1 MKEKQLSLTHIIQEP
16 KSKTG
21 DKSPLLLLLHGY
33 GSNEQDLFSFASELP
48 DNYFVIS
55 VRAPMPM
62 QPYGNAWYTI
72 YWDGSEAKRSDD
84 VQAAEAR
91 DLVVQFIDEAVDAY
105 DLDAKNV
112 TLLGFSQ
119 GTIISYAVALTY
131 PEKVKNLIG
140 LSGYINE
147 EITAPKEDHSVYY
160 KLSVFSSHGSQDQ
173 VIPVEAAR
181 NTVMYLEK
189 LGISSKLQEY
199 PVGHGVAPQNL
210 IDLKQWLQQQP

>member
-1 MKEKQLSLTHIIQEP
+1 MKDLSLTHIIQKP
-16 KSKTG
+16 KTKVAG
-21 DKSPLLLLLHGY
+21 KAPLLLLLHGY
-33 GSNEQDLFSFASELP
+33 GSNEQDLFSFAPELP
-48 DNYFVIS
+48 DHYFIIS
-55 VRAPMPM
+55 LRAPLPM

-84 VQAAEAR
+84 KQAKESR
-91 DLVVQFIDEAVDAY
+91 DLVVKFIDEATEAY
-105 DLDAKNV
+105 DLDSSNV

-147 EITAPKEDHSVYY
+147 EITAPKRDHEVY
-160 KLSVFSSHGSQDQ
+160 KNLAVFCSHGTQDQ

-181 NTVMYLEK
+181 RVPAYMEK
-189 LGISSKLQEY
+189 LGISTTLKEY

-210 IDLKQWLQQQP
+210 NDLKIWLKEHS

>member
-1 MKEKQLSLTHIIQEP
+1 MKDLSLTHIIQEP
-16 KSKTG
+16 KTKTAG
-21 DKSPLLLLLHGY
+21 KTPLLLLLHGY
-33 GSNEQDLFSFASELP
+33 GSNEQDLFSFAPELP
-48 DNYFVIS
+48 ENYFIIS

-72 YWDGSEAKRSDD
+72 YWDGMEAKRSDD
-84 VQAAEAR
+84 KQAKESR
-91 DLVVQFIDEAVDAY
+91 DLVVKFIDEAVLAY
-105 DLDAKNV
+105 DLDASNV

-147 EITAPKEDHSVYY
+147 EITDLKSDHEIY
-160 KLSVFSSHGSQDQ
+160 KNLAIFCSHGSQDQ

-181 NTVMYLEK
+181 RVPAFLEK
-189 LGISSKLQEY
+189 LGIATTLKEY

-210 IDLKQWLQQQP
+210 NDLEQWLRNHP

>member
-1 MKEKQLSLTHIIQEP
+1 MKNLSLTHIIREP
-16 KSKTG
+16 KIKVNG
-21 DKSPLLLLLHGY
+21 KAPLLLLLHGY
-33 GSNEQDLFSFASELP
+33 GSNEQDLFSFAPELP
-48 DNYFVIS
+48 DQYFVIS

-72 YWDGSEAKRSDD
+72 YWDGSNAKRSDD
-84 VQAAEAR
+84 KHAKESR
-91 DLVVQFIDEAVDAY
+91 DLVVKFIDEAIQAY
-105 DLDAKNV
+105 DLDASNV

-131 PEKVKNLIG
+131 PEKVKNLIA

-147 EITAPKEDHSVYY
+147 EITTPKTDHQVY
-160 KLSVFSSHGSQDQ
+160 KDLAVFCSHGSQDQ

-181 NTVMYLEK
+181 SVPAYLEK
-189 LGISSKLQEY
+189 LGISATLREY

-210 IDLKQWLQQQP
+210 NDLKQWLEEHP